1 MCTSTYTILF
11 GFVPFINIIIQM
23 EDKPRDFPKMTF
35 LPVTHLI
42 TWLVGDPPSGCEHTS
57 TFPGPIREDPSCQ
70 G

>member
-1 MCTSTYTILF
+1 
-11 GFVPFINIIIQM
+11 M

-35 LPVTHLI
+35 LPVTHLII